1 MIAEPGG
8 ERLEG
13 RPGGTAAVW
22 ALGST
27 AAALIVM
34 AGVTTWWAWR
44 PVEPPSPIGTELD
57 PTPARTG
64 ELVRVLGSP
73 GWEDLDPEEKRRAR
87 LPLAEDAERWLREN
101 RAEVREIAVAFD
113 VSPVALGGI
122 VAVEKTLLVDRT
134 DALAERLFATI
145 LGSLRERDLNRWVR
159 DQEER
164 LRRAPVGEAA
174 IGGRLV
180 RNPYLWTV
188 GPAQVSFRLA
198 LRTEPRAA
206 RRLGRRPL
214 GPKGVVRA
222 VTSPRGNLAYAGA
235 LLAEAESAYRR
246 IARMEIG
253 ENPGVMA
260 TLYHLGSPT
269 VRARRLAAGN
279 DLRASRGLPPRLPQ
293 VNYYGAFVN
302 LHSREI
308 AALLDP

>member
-1 MIAEPGG
+1 MIADPGG
-8 ERLEG
+8 EGFEG
-13 RPGGTAAVW
+13 RTGRIAAVW

-27 AAALIVM
+27 AVALIVL
-34 AGVTTWWAWR
+34 AVVTTWWAWR
-44 PVEPPSPIGTELD
+44 PVAPPSPIGTGLD
-57 PTPARTG
+57 PTPAHPG
-64 ELVRVLGSP
+64 ELVRVLGNP
-73 GWEDLDPEEKRRAR
+73 GWEDLGPEEKRRAR
-87 LPLAEDAERWLREN
+87 LPLAEDAERWLREY

-113 VSPVALGGI
+113 ISSVALGGI
-122 VAVEKTLLVDRT
+122 VAAEKTLLVDRA

-145 LGSLRERDLNRWVR
+145 LGSLLERDLNRWVG

-174 IGGRLV
+174 IGGRLI

-198 LRTEPRAA
+198 IRTEPRAA

-214 GPKGVVRA
+214 GPKGVMRE

-246 IARMEIG
+246 IAGLEIG

-269 VRARRLAAGN
+269 FRARRLAAEN
-279 DLRASRGLPPRLPQ
+279 DLRASRGFPPRLPQ

-302 LHSREI
+302 LHAREI
-308 AALLDP
+308 AALLNP